1 MDNTDTSSPSESS
14 VSAITNMVARYNPE
28 NTRNFAKASRFLNHL
43 MEYLE
48 DINSFFEKAKTY
60 EPPI

>member
-28 NTRNFAKASRFLNHL
+28 NTRNLAKASRFLNHL